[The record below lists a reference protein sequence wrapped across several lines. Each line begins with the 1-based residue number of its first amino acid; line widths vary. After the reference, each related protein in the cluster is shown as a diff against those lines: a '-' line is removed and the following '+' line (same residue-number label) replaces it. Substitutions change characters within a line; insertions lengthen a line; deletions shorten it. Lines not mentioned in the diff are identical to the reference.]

1 MDPSNVC
8 SSLFTKKSTDSSGAV
23 EPVMPEVKNAVDLLQ
38 LLQTN
43 ARVELS
49 PSAKVWRGSS
59 HRYSFD
65 FFLNRYIIQ
74 G

>member
-8 SSLFTKKSTDSSGAV
+8 SSLFTKKSTDSGAV
-23 EPVMPEVKNAVDLLQ
+23 GPVMPEVKNAVDLLQ